1 LLRKG
6 VNLSFCRKHVLALN
20 FAFISELKHIPW
32 GAQKMQFS
40 GGWKKDKKRR
50 ERVGKHWIGAEK
62 PMRVFSRSAGRRF
75 LTRVLIQIGGDGS
88 WV

>member
-20 FAFISELKHIPW
+20 FAFISEVKHIPW

-40 GGWKKDKKRR
+40 GGWKKIRRR
-50 ERVGKHWIGAEK
+50 ERESWKTLDRSRKTNEGFFKVGWEAI
-62 PMRVFSRSAGRRF
+62 S
-75 LTRVLIQIGGDGS
+75 D
-88 WV
+88 